1 MSRPQRQETQP
12 MPQCEQ
18 YDAIIVGAG
27 ISGLYQL
34 YRLRELGLK
43 VRVLEA
49 GGGVGG
55 TWYWNRYPGARFDS
69 ESYSY
74 GFSFSTELL
83 QEWEWS
89 EHFSA
94 QPETLRYVNFVAD
107 KFDLRRD
114 IRFHTRVVRAA
125 WSEDRLG
132 WEIEAEDGYRARADW
147 FVTALGPLSVPQ
159 MPRIDGMED
168 FRGRSF
174 HTAEW
179 PREPLALAGKR
190 VGVIGTGA
198 TAVQLIQEIAATVGR
213 LTVFQRSPNWCAPL
227 HNSPI
232 DAETQARIKAGYDEM
247 FAFCRTTHGGF
258 IHDADRRKAMEVL
271 PEEREAFY
279 EKLYGEPGFGI
290 WMGNFRDTF
299 VDEAA
304 NRTLSEFVARK
315 IRARVRDP
323 EIAEKLIPK
332 DHGFGTRRVPM
343 ENGYYE
349 VFNRDNVR
357 LVDIGAAP
365 IERIAPDGVV
375 AGGEEHPLDILVYA
389 TGFDAVTGAFDR
401 IDIRGREGLALR
413 DKWADGPKTF
423 LGIQIAGFPNMFT
436 LVGPHNAA
444 SFCNIPRCSEQN
456 VEWVAECLRYMR
468 ARGIR
473 RVEARAAA
481 EAEWTEHVHESAA
494 RMLYSKVDSWFMGV
508 NSNRADKSRR
518 IFLLYGA
525 GAPLYRERCEASAAN
540 GYAGFELA

>member
-1 MSRPQRQETQP
+1 MSRALQRKPQA
-12 MPQCEQ
+12 MAQCEEH
-18 YDAIIVGAG
+18 DAIVIGAG

-34 YRLRELGLK
+34 YRLRELGLR
-43 VRVLEA
+43 VRVFEA
-49 GGGVGG
+49 GSDVGG

-114 IRFHTRVVRAA
+114 IRFHTRIVRAA
-125 WSEDRLG
+125 WNEDGLC
-132 WEIEAEDGYRARADW
+132 WEVEAEDGRRARARW
-147 FVTALGPLSVPQ
+147 LITALGPLSVAQ
-159 MPRIDGMED
+159 MPKIEGMED

-174 HTAEW
+174 HTADW
-179 PREPLALAGKR
+179 PREPLELAGKR

-198 TAVQLIQEIAATVGR
+198 TAVQLIQEVARTAGH

-227 HNSPI
+227 HNAPI
-232 DAETQARIKAGYDEM
+232 DSDTQARIKAGYDAI
-247 FAFCRTTHGGF
+247 FARCRTSHGGF
-258 IHDADRRKAMEVL
+258 IHDADRRKAMDVSA
-271 PEEREAFY
+271 EEREAFY

-315 IRARVRDP
+315 IRERVRDP
-323 EIAEKLIPK
+323 ETAEKLIPK

-343 ENGYYE
+343 ESGYYE
-349 VFNRDNVR
+349 VFNRENVR
-357 LVDIGAAP
+357 LVDIGEAP
-365 IERIAPDGVV
+365 IERISPAGVV
-375 AGGEEHPLDILVYA
+375 TGGEEHPLDILVYA
-389 TGFDAVTGAFDR
+389 TGFDAVTGGFDL
-401 IDIRGREGLALR
+401 IDIRGRDGLSLR
-413 DKWADGPKTF
+413 GKWADGPKTF

-456 VEWVAECLRYMR
+456 VEWVADCLRHMR
-468 ARGIR
+468 ERGASRI
-473 RVEARAAA
+473 EATEAA
-481 EAEWTEHVHESAA
+481 EAEWTEHVHVSAS
-494 RMLYSKVDSWFMGV
+494 RMLYTKVDSWFMGV
-508 NSNRADKSRR
+508 NPNRSDKNRR

-525 GAPLYRERCEASAAN
+525 GAPLYREKCEASAAN
-540 GYAGFELA
+540 GYEGFELA